1 MKKINK
7 SWLILILGLVI
18 GGAFIYFISNSQ
30 GNSTPASDISFTQKQ
45 QCANATTNLLLRL
58 NQGYGPDNQLVAL
71 NSIYNKSLNTCLAL
85 VSWKNNIDGGYDTEI
100 FDTLSGKNL
109 AVKTTTGSTAIVPN
123 VQNAAP
129 ADFDRYQASLG
140 L

>member
-1 MKKINK
+1 MKINK
-7 SWLILILGLVI
+7 SWVIFFLGLII
-18 GGAFIYFISNSQ
+18 GGVVIYFISNSK
-30 GNSTPASDISFTQKQ
+30 SSPTPASDISLTQKQ
-45 QCANATTNLLLRL
+45 HCANSTTNLLLRL

-109 AVKTTTGSTAIVPN
+109 AVKTTTGSAAIVPN
-123 VQNAAP
+123 VQNTTP